1 MAMAVNCTTEQ
12 DKDKLS
18 VRAVAKRFNV
28 YVPRPR
34 TWVRHGYLTPLGK
47 RWEKD
52 KLFFTL
58 ADIEKFTPPH
68 KTHKR

>member
-18 VRAVAKRFNV
+18 VWDVAKRFNV
-28 YVPRPR
+28 SLQSVRI
-34 TWVRHGYLTPLGK
+34 WVRKGYLTPLGK